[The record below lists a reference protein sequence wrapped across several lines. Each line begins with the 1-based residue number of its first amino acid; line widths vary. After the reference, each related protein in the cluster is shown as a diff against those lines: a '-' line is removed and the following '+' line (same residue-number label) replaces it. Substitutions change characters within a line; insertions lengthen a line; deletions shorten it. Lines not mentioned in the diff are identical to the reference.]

1 MRKILVVDDSL
12 DYLELLTSV
21 LGKYFEVHEA
31 TGVKDALR
39 VLSDKEKEIEAIC
52 SDYNMRDSTGLDLLE
67 KVRQK
72 GITIPFLLMS
82 GDGDHV
88 LKQKARLYGGV
99 FCSKTDCD
107 FIERIKAFVK
117 SET

>member
-1 MRKILVVDDSL
+1 MLRKTVRWSL
-12 DYLELLTSV
+12 RN
-21 LGKYFEVHEA
+21 A
-31 TGVKDALR
+31 
-39 VLSDKEKEIEAIC
+39 IEAIC
-52 SDYNMRDSTGLDLLE
+52 SDYNMRDGTGLDLLE

-107 FIERIKAFVK
+107 FIERIKALVK